1 MHLVAGSSPSWVIL
15 PLHWK
20 DKSKEFKQGSD
31 GWPCELPRWALDS
44 HHLKKNFVARR
55 DSPFYTSHQSLPRHC
70 PRPAPVRNEGGTAQR
85 GGNKGQL
92 RSGLVEKLAP
102 SPLDQ
107 QISLQKHGA
116 IWRNFN
122 TEAQEWYH
130 RWGCQV
136 GAISIAPETGEKWD
150 LWYQTLPIRAYCQ
163 HLWDLWHYQTC
174 SDLAHQVASK
184 TKAKMTCSGG
194 WLEPCDQEL
203 WL

>member
-1 MHLVAGSSPSWVIL
+1 M
-15 PLHWK
+15 
-20 DKSKEFKQGSD
+20 KE
-31 GWPCELPRWALDS
+31 
-44 HHLKKNFVARR
+44 NFVAGR

-116 IWRNFN
+116 ISAIWRNFN
-122 TEAQEWYH
+122 TEALLSGITGEDVKLVH
-130 RWGCQV
+130 V

-150 LWYQTLPIRAYCQ
+150 L
-163 HLWDLWHYQTC
+163 
-174 SDLAHQVASK
+174 
-184 TKAKMTCSGG
+184 
-194 WLEPCDQEL
+194 
-203 WL
+203 